1 MNKLAIAVA
10 ALFTGAAV
18 LGTGIAKADGE
29 RAGVLPITLPE
40 GSTVSGSKQTT
51 GWETWATPTSVAYN
65 VRMLAAQLPVG
76 KPFVGVPW
84 CGSAKDRDGT
94 QQWDWASGVPG
105 STSIVVI
112 ANADSEIILY
122 RGSTVGGELCD

>member
-1 MNKLAIAVA
+1 MKKMAITVA
-10 ALFTGAAV
+10 ASFMCAAV
-18 LGTGIAKADGE
+18 LGTGTAHAAGE

-40 GSTVSGSKQTT
+40 GSTVSSKKTE
-51 GWETWATPTSVAYN
+51 GWEDWQTPTS
-65 VRMLAAQLPVG
+65 LAHNIRILLPQLPVG
-76 KPFVGVPW
+76 KPFMGVPW
-84 CGSAKDRDGT
+84 CASARDRDGT
-94 QQWDWASGVPG
+94 QQWDWASGIPG

>member
-40 GSTVSGSKQTT
+40 GSTVSGSKKTT
-51 GWETWATPTSVAYN
+51 GWEDWRTPTSLAYN
-65 VRMLAAQLPVG
+65 IRMLLPQLPVG
-76 KPFVGVPW
+76 KSFLGVPW
-84 CGSAKDRDGT
+84 CASARDRDGT

-105 STSIVVI
+105 SMSIVVI
-112 ANADSEIILY
+112 ANADSEIVLY